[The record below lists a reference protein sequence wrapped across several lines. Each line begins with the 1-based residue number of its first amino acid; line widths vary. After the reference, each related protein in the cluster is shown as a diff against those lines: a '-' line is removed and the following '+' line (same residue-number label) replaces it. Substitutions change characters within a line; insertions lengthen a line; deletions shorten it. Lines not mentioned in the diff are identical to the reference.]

1 MKLTPRDQILVN
13 NLKVK
18 NSNFTAFEHPGFFC
32 YQCCRHTCFYGVT
45 VMIIVTG
52 EYDSHAQTIP

>member
-18 NSNFTAFEHPGFFC
+18 NSNFTGFEHPGFFLLSVLQTYMYLWGHC
-32 YQCCRHTCFYGVT
+32 YDYC
-45 VMIIVTG
+45 
-52 EYDSHAQTIP
+52 DW